1 MNIEYSLFEL
11 KNQSEQLASW
21 SMVVQ
26 YSILYIHFDMIR
38 SDWVRHTQSCN
49 LLVFFIIWFQN
60 ENPLISV
67 KNGITSIQTLTYI
80 KCVRSCILYTYSNDL
95 AAPTVLFLCFV
106 QKKLMHAFVWV
117 AIYLFTFGS
126 IFFSFVQVFTFCNP
140 ICCGCRAWSFS
151 LITLF

>member
-26 YSILYIHFDMIR
+26 YSILYMHFDMIR

-67 KNGITSIQTLTYI
+67 KNGITSIQTLTYKMRTI
-80 KCVRSCILYTYSNDL
+80 VHTLHIQQWFGGANRFVSMFCSKKIDACICLGCNL
-95 AAPTVLFLCFV
+95 L
-106 QKKLMHAFVWV
+106 
-117 AIYLFTFGS
+117 IYLWLN
-126 IFFSFVQVFTFCNP
+126 FFFHSFKCLHSAIRFVVVVGHGVF
-140 ICCGCRAWSFS
+140 R
-151 LITLF
+151 